1 MSSYYAANPHYAAD
15 RESDDQQAARENFER
30 AEAEAGK
37 WFARATVVQTTL
49 FQMTMT
55 DLRGLSSP
63 VYDRRREDARAEF
76 KRTTAAAA
84 ALCDATVEQLVRTG
98 EISEELC
105 ARWDALDA
113 PAAAPVMLQ
122 AAE

>member
-1 MSSYYAANPHYAAD
+1 MTSYYAANPHYAAD
-15 RESDDQQAARENFER
+15 RETDDQQAAREQFER
-30 AEAEAGK
+30 AEAEAGAY
-37 WFARATVVQTTL
+37 FARATVVQTTL

-55 DLRGLSSP
+55 DLRGLSAP
-63 VYDRRREDARAEF
+63 RYDRARDEARAEF

-84 ALCDATVEQLVRTG
+84 ELCDATVEELVRTG

-113 PAAAPVMLQ
+113 PAAPAILQ